1 MSFTYSEIENRIQ
14 QAIEYLKENSD
25 AKRAKVARDFD
36 VSSQRL
42 RFRLLWKILR
52 ISYTRNAWQKI
63 KIWSE
68 SSIKAIYSQ
77 IDQFWSEFSFE
88 YHQISSYKV
97 VYAKRER
104 IIFVFSH

>member
-42 RFRLLWKILR
+42 RFRLL
-52 ISYTRNAWQKI
+52 
-63 KIWSE
+63 
-68 SSIKAIYSQ
+68 
-77 IDQFWSEFSFE
+77 
-88 YHQISSYKV
+88 
-97 VYAKRER
+97 
-104 IIFVFSH
+104 